1 LQIHR
6 RPIVIILV
14 LAIALVPTVVP
25 SAASAQQ
32 HQLQITSVVTKDW
45 PSVEVTATIV
55 DATGQPIPG
64 LSAPNFSV
72 RSDQSALPV
81 TGVTTTS
88 DPGVG
93 IAVVL
98 AFDVSGSMAG
108 QPLDAAKSAGKA
120 LIDQLGPS
128 DEAAIISFSDQTA
141 VVQGLTTDKPGLD
154 QAIDGL
160 AVGGNTALYA
170 AVQQSITVAQ
180 QAPLPRRAVV
190 LLTDGVD
197 FGVPT
202 TITRDQ
208 TLDLVGGSGTTFLTI
223 GLGSGVDSAYL
234 SALAARGRGQYS
246 LAPTP
251 TDLQAV
257 YQTAAA
263 VLRQQYVL
271 SLNAGGLT
279 PASAVLPLH
288 VEATVANSVLAA
300 DATLTVPAGLLQATS
315 TVAPQITAS
324 PPPSQTQASGGSS
337 SSFPIVALA
346 AVAALVLVGTSTV
359 FLVVRRRRRK
369 SAVEIEPSRFEREPR
384 ASNFPEIQR
393 AADDESGAWLELP
406 TGQKYALREA
416 PVTIGFTPD
425 CVIGLPAGFDV
436 RHERARIW
444 RRDGRYML
452 HNLSRL
458 GSVMVAGKAAVW
470 VILED
475 GDDIVLGP
483 QKIVFRDPGLS
494 SDPGP

>member
-1 LQIHR
+1 LQSHR
-6 RPIVIILV
+6 RPIALILL
-14 LAIALVPTVVP
+14 LAIALAPAVVP
-25 SAASAQQ
+25 KAASAQQ
-32 HQLQITSVVTKDW
+32 PQIQITSVVTKDW

-55 DATGQPIPG
+55 DPTGQPVTG
-64 LSAPNFSV
+64 LGAPNFNAKSGET
-72 RSDQSALPV
+72 ALPV

-88 DPGVG
+88 DPAVG

-98 AFDVSGSMAG
+98 VFDVSGSMAG
-108 QPLDAAKSAGKA
+108 QPMDEAKSAGKA

-128 DEAAIISFSDQTA
+128 DEAAIIAFSDQTA

-197 FGVPT
+197 FGAPT

-208 TLDLVGGSGTTFLTI
+208 TLGLVAGSGTTFLTI
-223 GLGSGVDSAYL
+223 GLGSNVDSAYL
-234 SALAARGRGQYS
+234 SELATKGRGQYS
-246 LAPTP
+246 PAPTP
-251 TDLQAV
+251 ADLRAV
-257 YQTAAA
+257 YQTAASL
-263 VLRQQYVL
+263 LRQQYVL
-271 SLNAGGLT
+271 SLNAGGLN
-279 PASAVLPLH
+279 PGSGVLPLH
-288 VEATVANSVLAA
+288 VEATVGASVLSA
-300 DATLTVPAGLLQATS
+300 DTTLTVPAGFLPASPTA
-315 TVAPQITAS
+315 APQVTAS
-324 PPPSQTQASGGSS
+324 PAPSQTQPSGGASS
-337 SSFPIVALA
+337 SLPVVALA
-346 AVAALVLVGTSTV
+346 GAAALVLVGASLG
-359 FLVVRRRRRK
+359 LVVLKRRRRT
-369 SAVEIEPSRFEREPR
+369 SAVEIEPSRFEQEPR
-384 ASNFPEIQR
+384 AGDFPEIQR
-393 AADDESGAWLELP
+393 AADEESGAWLELP
-406 TGQKYALREA
+406 TGEKYPLREA

-425 CVIGLPAGFDV
+425 CVISLPDGFAV

-483 QKIVFRDPGLS
+483 QKVVFRDPERHQ
-494 SDPGP
+494 D

>member
-1 LQIHR
+1 M
-6 RPIVIILV
+6 
-14 LAIALVPTVVP
+14 AIALAPAVVP
-25 SAASAQQ
+25 GAANAQQ

-55 DATGQPIPG
+55 DPTGQPITG
-64 LSAPNFSV
+64 LSAQNFNVKSGE
-72 RSDQSALPV
+72 SAIPV

-88 DPGVG
+88 DPSVG

-108 QPLDAAKSAGKA
+108 QPLDEAKSAGKA

-128 DEAAIISFSDQTA
+128 DEAAIVAFSDQTA
-141 VVQGLTTDKPGLD
+141 VVQGLTTDKPRLD

-170 AVQQSITVAQ
+170 AVGQSIAVAQ

-208 TLDLVGGSGTTFLTI
+208 TLDLVGGSGTTFVTI
-223 GLGSGVDSAYL
+223 GLGSNVDSAYL
-234 SALAARGRGQYS
+234 SDLATKGRGQYS

-251 TDLQAV
+251 ADLRAV

-271 SLNAGGLT
+271 SLNAGGLN
-279 PASAVLPLH
+279 PGSGVLPLH
-288 VEATVANSVLAA
+288 VEVTVGNSVLAA
-300 DATLTVPAGLLQATS
+300 DATLTVPAGLLPATA
-315 TVAPQITAS
+315 TAAPQITAA
-324 PPPSQTQASGGSS
+324 PPPSQSQPSGGSS
-337 SSFPIVALA
+337 SSLPVVALA
-346 AVAALVLVGTSTV
+346 GAAALVLVGASLG
-359 FLVVRRRRRK
+359 LVVLRRRRRRPTI
-369 SAVEIEPSRFEREPR
+369 EIESGRFEREPR
-384 ASNFPEIQR
+384 ASSFPEIQR
-393 AADDESGAWLELP
+393 AADEESGAWLELP
-406 TGQKYALREA
+406 TGEKYALRQA

-425 CVIGLPAGFDV
+425 CVIALPDGFAV

-483 QKIVFRDPGLS
+483 QKIVFRDPQLDG
-494 SDPGP
+494 D